1 MARSKEAIQRAQKRY
16 EESGV
21 IVRKTLKLHKV
32 NDADILDKVES
43 QDNFNGYVKGLIRY
57 DIKKQG

>member
-32 NDADILDKVES
+32 NDDDILKELEK
-43 QDNFNGYVKGLIRY
+43 QDNFNGYVKGLIRD

>member
-16 EESGV
+16 EESGI

-32 NDADILDKVES
+32 NDDDILKELEK
-43 QDNFNGYVKGLIRY
+43 QDNFNGYVKGLIRD

>member
-16 EESGV
+16 EGSGV

-32 NDADILDKVES
+32 NDDDILKELEK
-43 QDNFNGYVKGLIRY
+43 QDNFNGYVKGLIRD